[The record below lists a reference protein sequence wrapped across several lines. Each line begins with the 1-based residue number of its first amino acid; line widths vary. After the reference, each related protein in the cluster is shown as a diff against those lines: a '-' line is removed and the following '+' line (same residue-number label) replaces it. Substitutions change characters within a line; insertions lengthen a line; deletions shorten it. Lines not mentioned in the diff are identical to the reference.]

1 MNRLYLG
8 KYPPLGYPAP
18 RDPPAGMGV
27 EAFDLYPAGFANGAI
42 CNDGVFHMLDAADA
56 LDVRHTRLYW
66 ATRNQQD
73 AAISA
78 PFLDIARSKWH
89 G

>member
-1 MNRLYLG
+1 MDRLYLG
-8 KYPPLGYPAP
+8 KYPPPPYPVPAAA
-18 RDPPAGMGV
+18 PAGMGV
-27 EAFDLYPAGFANGAI
+27 EPFDLYPSGFAGAAQ
-42 CNDGVFHMLDAADA
+42 CNDSVFPA
-56 LDVRHTRLYW
+56 LDVPDSLHVRRTRLYW

-73 AAISA
+73 AAINA